1 MLLGAGALSSQAAI
15 YLVGD
20 FTGWSQKSEYEM
32 TDADGDGIYTLKTT
46 DVKGSALSVG
56 FKVCNSEVSDN
67 FGFFGNPDSELS
79 FRSTQEA
86 SLVSGGNNFHFM
98 DELNDLSNFEF
109 YYDSDKSKLTVIA
122 PDYPMYLRGGFDGWG
137 CTEKMTYEGNGVY
150 SFDVYGQADGMV
162 YVEGADNGF
171 KIGDANWGIYYA
183 FNSDKIDGRK
193 VSVNGTTTLDQYG
206 NNNAYFEKDVLFVN
220 MKFNAVSKELTIAP
234 MTDASKVKFP
244 DLYLAN
250 DADGDNNWF
259 SEKDKFK
266 FTWNSSL
273 KAFELTFDEP
283 WSYTGEMKVA
293 AEGWPRTFNF
303 GATYKSYTEIS
314 DAFDIRRLVTNSSYG
329 NFTYSGEMT
338 HLYFVPYFQNGT
350 LNGNIIYNLPEEVYI
365 VGLGDWNPE
374 NPQKV
379 LKPVEGQLGLY
390 RIEGVEVT
398 SGNQDFRIFDFK
410 TGWDQGGDW
419 GFGEADQANA
429 VDQSIWYTSV
439 TLTKGWKGK
448 VELEEGGYNIDFNVL
463 TGELV
468 VKNLDPS
475 SVNKVTDDSVKVVAA
490 NGVIS
495 AEGALIDVYTV
506 SGACVARQAEKVNAA
521 NGLYI
526 VVANGKAQ
534 KVVLK

>member
-20 FTGWSQKSEYEM
+20 FTGWGQKSEYEM

-56 FKVCNSEVSDN
+56 FKVCNSEVEDN

-109 YYDSDKSKLTVIA
+109 YYDSKKSKLTVIA
-122 PDYPMYLRGGFDGWG
+122 PDYPMYLRGEFNGW
-137 CTEKMTYEGNGVY
+137 TNADQMTYEGDGVY
-150 SFDVYGQADGMV
+150 SFDVYGQAEGMV
-162 YVEGADNGF
+162 YKEGDGKGF
-171 KIGDANWGIYYA
+171 KIADANWGIFYG
-183 FNSDKIDGRK
+183 FHSDALADRK
-193 VSVNGTTTLDQYG
+193 VSVDGTKTLDQYG
-206 NNNAYFEKDVLFVN
+206 DNNAFFEKDVLFVN
-220 MKFNAVSKELTIAP
+220 MKFDAVSKVLTVAP
-234 MTDASKVKFP
+234 LERINFP

-266 FTWNSSL
+266 FTWNASL
-273 KAFELTFDEP
+273 KVFELTFDEP
-283 WSYTGEMKVA
+283 WSYSGDMKVA
-293 AEGWPRTFNF
+293 AEGWPRAFNF

-338 HLYFVPYFQNGT
+338 HVYFVPYT
-350 LNGNIIYNLPEEVYI
+350 LNGNLGGNIIFDLPEEIYL
-365 VGLGDWNPE
+365 VGLGDWNPQ
-374 NPQKV
+374 NPQRV
-379 LKPVEGQLGLY
+379 LKPVEGRLGLY
-390 RIEGVEVT
+390 RIESVGVNA
-398 SGNQDFRIFDFK
+398 GNQDFRIFDFK

-419 GFGEADQANA
+419 GFGEADQAND
-429 VDQSIWYTSV
+429 VDQSSWYTTATFV
-439 TLTKGWKGK
+439 KGWKGK
-448 VELEEGGYNIDFNVL
+448 VNLEPGDYDIDFNIF
-463 TGELV
+463 TGDMV
-468 VKNLDPS
+468 IKNLDTS
-475 SVNKVTDDSVKVVAA
+475 SVNKVADDAVKVVAA

-506 SGACVARQAEKVNAA
+506 SGACIARQAEKVNAA